1 MEEGAEGGPGGG
13 VGRGG
18 GVNDGS
24 NTVGGE
30 SILDNRGHHTSH
42 HHNISCTPQQQ
53 HYTPHQDRGLY
64 AARLG
69 AGHSCVQ
76 GKQRSNR
83 SGS

>member
-1 MEEGAEGGPGGG
+1 MEEGADGGPGGG

-18 GVNDGS
+18 GVDDGS

-30 SILDNRGHHTSH
+30 SILDNRGHYTSH
-42 HHNISCTPQQQ
+42 HHNISCTPQQ
-53 HYTPHQDRGLY
+53 HYTPHQNRGLY
-64 AARLG
+64 AAKLG

-76 GKQRSNR
+76 GEQRSNR